1 MEKDYQ
7 NQWTKNNK
15 DSMKLNL
22 PKGYKEMLKQLSEET
37 NQSVTDWIKQAINER
52 AEAQKGLFLW
62 SILINVSNSLNIK
75 SNLIFKI

>member
-52 AEAQKGLFLW
+52 AEAQKGLFFVEHF
-62 SILINVSNSLNIK
+62 NK
-75 SNLIFKI
+75 R